1 MSDART
7 DVPPDPGHGDDPE
20 HGAGLRADLAPE
32 PVVRTL
38 DGLVPGTGP
47 DGRPRPDAPLVAV
60 TGVTGYVGGRLVPEL
75 LAAGYRVRALA
86 RHPERL
92 RGRPWYDDVE
102 VVAADAAEPD
112 QIRAGLEG
120 ADVAYY
126 LIHSLGTGRT
136 FEQRD
141 RHTALVFA
149 QAAREAG
156 VGRIVYLGGLYPEGE
171 ELSPHL
177 ASRTEVGEILLAS
190 GVPTTVLRAAVIL
203 GSGSASFEMMRYL
216 TERLPAMTVPRWV
229 QNRIQPIAIRDVL
242 RYLVGSAAM
251 PPDVSR
257 AFDIGGPDVLTYRD
271 MMQRYARIAGLPR
284 RAIVAVPV
292 LSPRLSSLWVSLVTP
307 VPGGLARPLVES
319 LVHEVV
325 CDEHDVARYVPDPP
339 GGLIG
344 FDRAVRLALA
354 RVQGAGVTT
363 RWSSATPPGAPSD
376 PLPSDPD
383 WAGGTLY
390 VDERRVRVDAS
401 PAALWRVVEAVGGDR
416 GWYSW
421 ALAWRV
427 RGLLDRVVGGPGL
440 RRGRRD
446 PARLLLDDAVDFWRV
461 EQIVPGRLL
470 RLRAEMRLPGL
481 AWLELRVEPAD
492 TSLDDDAT
500 PAVPDDTPWE
510 PAEWRRPPVVFAQ
523 RALFHPHGLAG
534 QLYWW
539 AVYPFHGVVFG
550 GMQRNVARAARSAE
564 RARRDRGASDGGGP
578 TASGTTADRDVA
590 PVTPG
595 GG

>member
-1 MSDART
+1 MAETSHA
-7 DVPPDPGHGDDPE
+7 DVLSAPV
-20 HGAGLRADLAPE
+20 AD
-32 PVVRTL
+32 TL
-38 DGLVPGTGP
+38 PGLVPGVGP

-92 RGRPWYDDVE
+92 RGRPWFDDVD
-102 VVAADAAEPD
+102 VVTADASDPD
-112 QIRAGLEG
+112 QLRDALR
-120 ADVAYY
+120 DVDIAYY
-126 LIHSLGTGRT
+126 LIHSLGSGRQ

-141 RHTALVFA
+141 RRTALVFA
-149 QAAREAG
+149 QSAREAS
-156 VGRIVYLGGLYPEGE
+156 VRRIVYLGGLYPEGQ

-229 QNRIQPIAIRDVL
+229 DNRIQPIAIRDVL
-242 RYLVGSAAM
+242 RYLVGAAAM
-251 PPDVSR
+251 PPEVSR
-257 AFDIGGPDVLTYRD
+257 GFDIGGPDVLTYRE
-271 MMQRYARIAGLPR
+271 MMQRYAAVAGLPR
-284 RAIVAVPV
+284 RVIVGVGV
-292 LSPRLSSLWVSLVTP
+292 LTPRLSSLWVSLVTP

-325 CDEHDVARYVPDPP
+325 CDEHDIAEWVPDPP
-339 GGLIG
+339 TGLIG
-344 FDRAVRLALA
+344 FDQAVRQALQRIHA
-354 RVQGAGVTT
+354 ADVVT
-363 RWSSATPPGAPSD
+363 RWTSASVPGAPSD

-383 WAGGTLY
+383 WAGGSLY
-390 VDERRVRVDAS
+390 VDERRVEVDAS
-401 PAALWRVVEAVGGDR
+401 PAALWRVIEAVGGER

-421 ALAWRV
+421 SLAWRL
-427 RGLLDRVVGGPGL
+427 RGLADRLVGGPGL

-446 PARLLLDDAVDFWRV
+446 PSRLLVDDAVDFWRV
-461 EQIVPGRLL
+461 EEVVPGELL

-481 AWLELRVEPAD
+481 AWLELRVEPVGSGGFDELPTA
-492 TSLDDDAT
+492 
-500 PAVPDDTPWE
+500 
-510 PAEWRRPPVVFAQ
+510 FAQ

-539 AVYPFHGVVFG
+539 AVYPFHGIVFG
-550 GMQRNVARAARSAE
+550 GMQRNIARAAETAE
-564 RARRDRGASDGGGP
+564 RARTDR
-578 TASGTTADRDVA
+578 A
-590 PVTPG
+590 PAAR
-595 GG
+595 